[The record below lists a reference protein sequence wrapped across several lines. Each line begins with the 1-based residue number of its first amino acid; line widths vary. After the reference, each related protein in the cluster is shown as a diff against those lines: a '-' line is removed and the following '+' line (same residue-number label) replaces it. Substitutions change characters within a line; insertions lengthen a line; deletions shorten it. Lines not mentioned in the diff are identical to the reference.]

1 MNVPAPASCYLKV
14 PLLRRLA
21 LGLLGFLLV
30 LASTRAEA
38 QQIPARPDP
47 PRLVNDFA
55 HLLMPSQVDALEQK
69 LDAYNDSTSTQIA
82 VVTVDEVGDIGM
94 VDYAVK
100 LGRSWGIGGKQFNNG
115 VVLLISKNEHKAF
128 IATGYGMEGPL
139 PDARCK
145 EIVDNDILP
154 NFREQNYFKGLDEA
168 TDDIIAAAAGEYHAR
183 PKAKS
188 KDKGG
193 FFALFILI
201 LLLAIFFFGRGGGG
215 GGTLISRRGWG
226 IGPFLGAGLGAGLG
240 ASLGDWGGG
249 SGGGFGGGGFGGF
262 GGGSFG
268 GGGAGGS
275 W

>member
-1 MNVPAPASCYLKV
+1 MNTPAPDCCFLKV
-14 PLLRRLA
+14 PPLRRLA
-21 LGLLGFLLV
+21 YGLLGLLLV
-30 LASTRAEA
+30 LSSTWAVA

-55 HLLMPSQVDALEQK
+55 HLLTPSQVDALEQK
-69 LDAYNDSTSTQIA
+69 LDTYNDSTSTQIA
-82 VVTVDEVGDIGM
+82 VVTVDQVGDIGM

-145 EIVDNDILP
+145 DIIDNDVLP
-154 NFREQNYFKGLDEA
+154 NFKQQNYFKGLDEA
-168 TDDIIAAAAGEYHAR
+168 TNDIIASAAGEYHAR

-188 KDKGG
+188 KNNGG
-193 FFALFILI
+193 FFALFILVM
-201 LLLAIFFFGRGGGG
+201 LLAIFFFGRGGGG
-215 GGTLISRRGWG
+215 GGTMISRRGWG
-226 IGPFLGAGLGAGLG
+226 MGPFLGAGLGA
-240 ASLGDWGGG
+240 ALGDWGGG
-249 SGGGFGGGGFGGF
+249 SGGGGGFGGGGFGGF

>member
-1 MNVPAPASCYLKV
+1 MNIPFFASRSCYR
-14 PLLRRLA
+14 LRRLSSA
-21 LGLLGFLLV
+21 LLLTGLLVGISI
-30 LASTRAEA
+30 LAHG
-38 QQIPARPDP
+38 QQVPARPDP

-69 LDAYNDSTSTQIA
+69 LDTYNDSTSTQIA
-82 VVTVDEVGDIGM
+82 VVTVDEVGDVGM
-94 VDYAVK
+94 VDYAVQ

-115 VVLLISKNEHKAF
+115 VVVLISKNEHKAF

-145 EIVDNDILP
+145 EIVDRDIIP
-154 NFREQNYFKGLDEA
+154 NFKQQNYYKGLDEA
-168 TDDIIAAAAGEYHAR
+168 TDDIIAAAAGEYHAK
-183 PKAKS
+183 PKPKS
-188 KDKGG
+188 QDKSG

-201 LLLAIFFFGRGGGG
+201 LLLAIFFFGRGGGGGG

-226 IGPFLGAGLGAGLG
+226 IGPFLGAGLGAM
-240 ASLGDWGGG
+240 SDWGGSSG
-249 SGGGFGGGGFGGF
+249 GGGFGGGGFGGF